1 MVTGTTG
8 TPMSKDPSDHRGTT
22 MHPAAGLWVEHTG
35 RTQRVSPTSHP
46 SFCLPLFREGQ
57 GVVFIVLGKKMFVK
71 LFIVAYTSL
80 KEIPGHLLL
89 LTMETG

>member
-8 TPMSKDPSDHRGTT
+8 TPMSKEPSDRGTT
-22 MHPAAGLWVEHTG
+22 MHPAGLWEDHTE
-35 RTQRVSPTSHP
+35 RIQRVSQTSHP
-46 SFCLPLFREGQ
+46 SFCLPRSREGQ

-71 LFIVAYTSL
+71 LYIFAYTRL

-89 LTMETG
+89 LTMQTG